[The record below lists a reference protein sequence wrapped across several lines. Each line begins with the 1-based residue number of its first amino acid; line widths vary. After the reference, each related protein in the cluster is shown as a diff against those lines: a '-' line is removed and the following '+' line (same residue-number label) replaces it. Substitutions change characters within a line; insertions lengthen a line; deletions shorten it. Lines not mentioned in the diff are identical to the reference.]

1 MRIATNTI
9 LRNYSAN
16 LSKSAANLEASRTK
30 VATRRNFNKV
40 SESPSGSTKAFQLRR
55 DFIRNEDHLENIK
68 MAQGKFTSI
77 ETGISQVSK
86 MAEQINADILTGING
101 TTSKEQ
107 REAIAQGFDKMKES
121 MLLSMN
127 AKDGDKFV
135 FGGSNTTQTPLK
147 MGADNELFYFVK
159 MDETDPTKAIYVNVR
174 TGMGEDGNPL
184 KDKDGNPL
192 KDKDGN
198 LIPGET
204 LLKNLANE
212 KLYMDTGFGLQLD
225 KGDVVDGTAFNTSYP
240 AIDLISFGQT
250 AEGHPK
256 NIISIVG
263 KLAVEFRKDSMD
275 TEQVEKMVQSFTEAR
290 NKIIDKMTSVGTMSN
305 FLEITEE
312 RLIDNR
318 INLNTKIVNIE
329 NVDME
334 QAITEFEFAK
344 YAYSAALKVGT
355 SILQPSFID
364 FMR

>member
-40 SESPSGSTKAFQLRR
+40 SESPSGATKAFQLRR

-147 MGADNELFYFVK
+147 MGKDNELFYFVK
-159 MDETDPTKAIYVNVR
+159 MDETDPTKAIYVNVS
-174 TGMGEDGNPL
+174 TGLDDSNPPTEIL
-184 KDKDGNPL
+184 DKDGN
-192 KDKDGN
+192 KIDGK
-198 LIPGET
+198 E

-225 KGDVVDGTAFNTSYP
+225 SNGDVIDGTAFNTSYP
-240 AIDLISFGQT
+240 AMDLISFGQT
-250 AEGHPK
+250 ADGQPK

-263 KLAVEFRKDSMD
+263 KLADEFRKDPMD
-275 TEQVEKMVQSFTEAR
+275 TEKVEKMVQSFTEAR
-290 NKIIDKMTSVGTMSN
+290 NNIIDKMTSVGTMSN

-318 INLNTKIVNIE
+318 INLNTKIVDIE
-329 NVDME
+329 NVNME
-334 QAITEFEFAK
+334 EAIMEFEFAK

>member
-147 MGADNELFYFVK
+147 MEADNELFYFVK
-159 MDETDPTKAIYVNVR
+159 MDNSTPPEAIYMNVT
-174 TGMGEDGNPL
+174 TGKDKNGAEIR
-184 KDKDGNPL
+184 DKDGKVITP
-192 KDKDGN
+192 DQV
-198 LIPGET
+198 
-204 LLKNLANE
+204 ANE

-225 KGDVVDGTAFNTSYP
+225 EKGDVVDGTAFNTSYP

-250 AEGHPK
+250 ADNQPK

-263 KLAVEFRKDSMD
+263 KLADEFRKDPMD
-275 TEQVEKMVQSFTEAR
+275 TEKVEKMVQSFTEAR

-318 INLNTKIVNIE
+318 INLNTKIVNVE

>member
-40 SESPSGSTKAFQLRR
+40 SESPSGATKAFQLRR

-174 TGMGEDGNPL
+174 TGMGEDGNPI
-184 KDKDGNPL
+184 KDKDGN
-192 KDKDGN
+192 DID
-198 LIPGET
+198 GET

-225 KGDVVDGTAFNTSYP
+225 DGKVVDGTALNTSYP

-250 AEGHPK
+250 KEGHEGHPK
-256 NIISIVG
+256 NLISIVG
-263 KLAVEFRKDSMD
+263 KLADEFGKDTMD
-275 TEQVEKMVQSFTEAR
+275 SEKVNEMVQSFTEAR
-290 NKIIDKMTSVGTMSN
+290 NNIIDKMTSVGTMSN

-318 INLNTKIVNIE
+318 INLNTKIVDIE

>member
-1 MRIATNTI
+1 
-9 LRNYSAN
+9 
-16 LSKSAANLEASRTK
+16 
-30 VATRRNFNKV
+30 
-40 SESPSGSTKAFQLRR
+40 
-55 DFIRNEDHLENIK
+55 
-68 MAQGKFTSI
+68 
-77 ETGISQVSK
+77 

-135 FGGSNTTQTPLK
+135 FGGTNTTQTPLK
-147 MGADNELFYFVK
+147 MDAKNNLFYFVK
-159 MDETDPTKAIYVNVR
+159 MDETDPLNPQPIYVNVS
-174 TGMGEDGNPL
+174 TGYPKGYATNPPDEA
-184 KDKDGNPL
+184 DKIDL
-192 KDKDGN
+192 
-198 LIPGET
+198 EA
-204 LLKNLANE
+204 LANE

-225 KGDVVDGTAFNTSYP
+225 TNGDVVDGTAFNTSYP
-240 AIDLISFGQT
+240 AMDLISFGQT
-250 AEGHPK
+250 ADGQPK

-290 NKIIDKMTSVGTMSN
+290 NTIIDKMTSVGTMSN

>member
-9 LRNYSAN
+9 LRNYSSN
-16 LSKSAANLEASRTK
+16 LAKSAANLEVSRTK
-30 VATRRNFNKV
+30 VATKRNFNKV

-77 ETGISQVSK
+77 ETGIVQVSK

-135 FGGSNTTQTPLK
+135 FGGNNTTQTPLK
-147 MGADNELFYFVK
+147 MGEGNELFYFVK
-159 MDETDPTKAIYVNVR
+159 MDETDPTKAIYVNVS
-174 TGMGEDGNPL
+174 TGLDDSNPPKEILDKGGNP
-184 KDKDGNPL
+184 
-192 KDKDGN
+192 
-198 LIPGET
+198 IPGET
-204 LLKNLANE
+204 LLKNLAKE
-212 KLYMDTGFGLQLD
+212 KLYMDTGFGLQLNN
-225 KGDVVDGTAFNTSYP
+225 GEVVDGTALNTSYP

-250 AEGHPK
+250 KEGDEGHPK
-256 NIISIVG
+256 NLISIVG
-263 KLAVEFRKDSMD
+263 KLAKEFREDTMDS
-275 TEQVEKMVQSFTEAR
+275 EKVNEMVSSFTEAR

-305 FLEITEE
+305 FLATTEE

-318 INLNTKIVNIE
+318 INLNTKIVDIE
-329 NVDME
+329 NVNME
-334 QAITEFEFAK
+334 EAIMEFEFAK

-364 FMR
+364 FMK

>member
-16 LSKSAANLEASRTK
+16 LSKSAANLEVSRTK
-30 VATRRNFNKV
+30 VATKRNFNKV

-77 ETGISQVSK
+77 ETGIVQVSK

-135 FGGSNTTQTPLK
+135 FGGTNTTQTPLK
-147 MGADNELFYFVK
+147 MNADNELFYFVK
-159 MDETDPTKAIYVNVR
+159 MDETDPLKPIYVNVS
-174 TGMGEDGNPL
+174 TGYPEGYPTTPPDSTAPI
-184 KDKDGNPL
+184 
-192 KDKDGN
+192 N
-198 LIPGET
+198 LEAF
-204 LLKNLANE
+204 LAKE

-225 KGDVVDGTAFNTSYP
+225 INGDVIEGTAFNTSYP

-250 AEGHPK
+250 ADGHPK
-256 NIISIVG
+256 NLISIVG
-263 KLAVEFRKDSMD
+263 KLAKEFREDPMD
-275 TEQVEKMVQSFTEAR
+275 TEKVEKMVQSFTDAR
-290 NKIIDKMTSVGTMSN
+290 NNIIDKMTSVGTMSN

-318 INLNTKIVNIE
+318 INLNTKIVDIE
-329 NVDME
+329 NVNME
-334 QAITEFEFAK
+334 EAIMEFEFAK

-364 FMR
+364 FMK

>member
-184 KDKDGNPL
+184 KDKDGN
-192 KDKDGN
+192 

-225 KGDVVDGTAFNTSYP
+225 EKGDVVDGTAFNTSYP
-240 AIDLISFGQT
+240 AMDLISFGQT
-250 AEGHPK
+250 ADGQPK

-263 KLAVEFRKDSMD
+263 KLAVEFREDPMN
-275 TEQVEKMVQSFTEAR
+275 TEKVEKMVQSFTEAR

>member
-40 SESPSGSTKAFQLRR
+40 SESPSGATKAFQLRR

-135 FGGSNTTQTPLK
+135 FGGTNTTQTPLK

-159 MDETDPTKAIYVNVR
+159 MDKAKAIYVNVS
-174 TGMGEDGNPL
+174 TGYPEGYATDPADEEDKIDL
-184 KDKDGNPL
+184 
-192 KDKDGN
+192 
-198 LIPGET
+198 EA
-204 LLKNLANE
+204 LANE

-225 KGDVVDGTAFNTSYP
+225 EKGDVVDGTAFNTSYP
-240 AIDLISFGQT
+240 AMDLISFGQI
-250 AEGHPK
+250 ADDQPK

-263 KLAVEFRKDSMD
+263 KLADEFRKDPMD
-275 TEQVEKMVQSFTEAR
+275 TEKVEKMVQSFTEAR

-318 INLNTKIVNIE
+318 INLNTKIVDIE
-329 NVDME
+329 NVNME
-334 QAITEFEFAK
+334 EAIMEFEFAK

-364 FMR
+364 FMK

>member
-16 LSKSAANLEASRTK
+16 LSKSAANQEASRTK

-40 SESPSGSTKAFQLRR
+40 SESPSGATKAFQLRR

-147 MGADNELFYFVK
+147 MGADNELLYFVK
-159 MDETDPTKAIYVNVR
+159 MADTGAIYVNVR
-174 TGMGEDGNPL
+174 TGMGENGKPI
-184 KDKDGNPL
+184 KDKD
-192 KDKDGN
+192 DKD
-198 LIPGET
+198 IAGET
-204 LLKNLANE
+204 LLKNLADE

-225 KGDVVDGTAFNTSYP
+225 INGDVIEGTAFNTSYP

-250 AEGHPK
+250 KEGHEGHPK
-256 NIISIVG
+256 NLISIVG
-263 KLAVEFRKDSMD
+263 ELADEFGKDPMN
-275 TEQVEKMVQSFTEAR
+275 TEKVEKMVQSFTEAR

-312 RLIDNR
+312 RLMDNR
-318 INLNTKIVNIE
+318 INLNTKIVDIE

>member
-40 SESPSGSTKAFQLRR
+40 SESPSGATKAFQLRR

-159 MDETDPTKAIYVNVR
+159 MDETDPTKAIYVNVS
-174 TGMGEDGNPL
+174 TGLDDSNPPTEIL
-184 KDKDGNPL
+184 DKDGNS
-192 KDKDGN
+192 
-198 LIPGET
+198 IPGET

-212 KLYMDTGFGLQLD
+212 KLYMDTGFGLQID
-225 KGDVVDGTAFNTSYP
+225 VNGDVVEGTAFNTSYP
-240 AIDLISFGQT
+240 AMDLISFGQT
-250 AEGHPK
+250 ADGQPK

-263 KLAVEFRKDSMD
+263 KLAEEFREDSMD
-275 TEQVEKMVQSFTEAR
+275 TDKVEKMVQSFTEAR

>member
-40 SESPSGSTKAFQLRR
+40 SESPSGATKAFQLRR

-159 MDETDPTKAIYVNVR
+159 MDETDPTKAIYVNLS
-174 TGMGEDGNPL
+174 TGLDDSNPPTEIL
-184 KDKDGNPL
+184 DKDGNS
-192 KDKDGN
+192 
-198 LIPGET
+198 IPGET

-225 KGDVVDGTAFNTSYP
+225 DDGKVIEGTAFNTSYP

-250 AEGHPK
+250 ADGQPK

-263 KLAVEFRKDSMD
+263 KLAEEFGKDSMD
-275 TEQVEKMVQSFTEAR
+275 TEKVEKMVQSFTEAR

-318 INLNTKIVNIE
+318 INLNTKIVDIE